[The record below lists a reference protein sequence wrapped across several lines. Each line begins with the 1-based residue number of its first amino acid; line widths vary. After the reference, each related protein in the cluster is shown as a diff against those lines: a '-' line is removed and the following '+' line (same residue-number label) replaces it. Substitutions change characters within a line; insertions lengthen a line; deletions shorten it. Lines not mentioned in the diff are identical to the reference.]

1 MSVEELIEEVEVEFE
16 YIETV
21 LEELKKLFMKPLD
34 YEPELIEITGA
45 GGLLH
50 NFYNGIENIFIRILK
65 SKNMKQ
71 EESKDWHKE
80 LLKKFYDEGSNVSFL
95 ESHIYENFLEILK
108 FRHFFIHS
116 YGFLL
121 QWELLKPLVKKALES
136 YPKFKILCSSF
147 CERLI
152 NHSEKEGYS

>member
-1 MSVEELIEEVEVEFE
+1 VSVEELIEEVEVEFE

-21 LEELKKLFMKPLD
+21 LEELKKLVIKPVD

-65 SKNMKQ
+65 FKNIKQ

-80 LLKKFYDEGSNVSFL
+80 LLKKFYDEDSNVSFL
-95 ESHIYENFLEILK
+95 ERHIYDNFLIPTIS
-108 FRHFFIHS
+108 FPISVQRVIN
-116 YGFLL
+116 
-121 QWELLKPLVKKALES
+121 LLKRIQNNWFKQGVIKKISLHKWQ
-136 YPKFKILCSSF
+136 PDQ
-147 CERLI
+147 
-152 NHSEKEGYS
+152 